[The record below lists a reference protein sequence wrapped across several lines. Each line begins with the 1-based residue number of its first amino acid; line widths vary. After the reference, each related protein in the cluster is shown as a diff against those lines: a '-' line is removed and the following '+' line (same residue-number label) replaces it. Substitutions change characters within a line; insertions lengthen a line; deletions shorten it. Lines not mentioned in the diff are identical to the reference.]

1 MKTTL
6 GADNAVSLFIF
17 VKNGTFLLGNR
28 EKERNFV
35 VDMEATQHIIIEDTL
50 GAIGDERLSNF
61 LCHAY
66 CYRGSCTLEWNN
78 QPLRFEEGD
87 CMILTRHDDLV
98 RNVCP
103 SDDFEVDAIYVT
115 QEFIRLC
122 TPQSNYGT
130 KGHLSLFE
138 NPIMRLNERQQE
150 VCKQN
155 FDYIKQRLSHSQHHF
170 HRDAMM
176 NAIQR
181 MIIDFF
187 DFHAELYGVDKV
199 SSQYR
204 QLMEQ
209 FVAML
214 ERGDF
219 RKNRDVGYYADRL
232 CVTSKHLSDVSK
244 KVSGMPANYWITLY
258 ASLDISRLLRDRR
271 LSFTEIAEMFGF
283 SSLSYFSLYV
293 QRNLGAKP
301 SDFRE

>member
-1 MKTTL
+1 MQH
-6 GADNAVSLFIF
+6 LFGKMATECNL
-17 VKNGTFLLGNR
+17 VAN
-28 EKERNFV
+28 
-35 VDMEATQHIIIEDTL
+35 MEMPQHIIIDENL
-50 GAIGDERLSNF
+50 CKAGDEQFANF

-66 CYRGSCTLEWNN
+66 CYRGYCTFEWNN
-78 QPLRFEEGD
+78 QTLRFEEGD
-87 CMILTRHDDLV
+87 CMILSRHDGLV

-103 SDDFEVDAIYVT
+103 SADFEVDVIYVT
-115 QEFIRLC
+115 QEFIRLS

-130 KGHLSLFE
+130 RGHLSLFE

-150 VCKQN
+150 VCRQN
-155 FDYIKQRLSHSQHHF
+155 FYYIKQRLSHSQHHF

-204 QLMEQ
+204 HLMEQ
-209 FVAML
+209 FVEML

-219 RKNRDVGYYADRL
+219 RKNRDVGYYADKL
-232 CVTSKHLSDVSK
+232 CVTPKHLSDVSK

-271 LSFTEIAEMFGF
+271 LSFTDIAEMFGF

-301 SDFRE
+301 SFFRE